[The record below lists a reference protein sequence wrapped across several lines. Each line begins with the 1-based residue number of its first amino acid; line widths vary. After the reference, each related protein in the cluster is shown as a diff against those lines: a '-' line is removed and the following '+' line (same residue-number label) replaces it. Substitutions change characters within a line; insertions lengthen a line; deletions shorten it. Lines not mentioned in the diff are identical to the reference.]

1 MTTGAGLSSCKGE
14 RACVPACHSQGMA
27 SRARGGSG
35 GMRGRGRG
43 GKEANGRGGGGGGGG
58 CDEQMRVVDVADKEM
73 DSLQVRYYQ
82 TSE

>member
-1 MTTGAGLSSCKGE
+1 M
-14 RACVPACHSQGMA
+14 
-27 SRARGGSG
+27 
-35 GMRGRGRG
+35 
-43 GKEANGRGGGGGGGG
+43 EAQEVCGVGGGGWGRRRTEEEEEEGGG